1 MHCGIV
7 KTPFK
12 EWEKNALEISELLKY
27 AGDTNCSDIHITAG
41 THLAL
46 RRYGRLFF
54 LDDVPTISQAES
66 MIMSFLS
73 EEEEAKVREGHDIDV
88 GCRLP
93 DRTRIRV
100 NVYHQRGNLAASIRM
115 LYRNIPPLRELGL
128 PSILESFASLPRG
141 MVLVTGP
148 TGSGKSTTLAS
159 MMEYINETYDRHIMT
174 IEDPIE
180 YILDHKQA
188 LIHQRE
194 VGADVPDFHTALRSA
209 LREDPDIIMV
219 GEMRDY
225 PTIAAAVTA
234 AETGH
239 LVFSTLHTSSAAQ
252 TVERIIDSTPVENQ
266 SQIRLQLANVL
277 EGVITQTLIPRK
289 DGQGR
294 VVATEIMAMN
304 YAIRNLIRDNKVH
317 AITDVIQS
325 GAKESMHTMN
335 MDLARLY
342 KEKKISRENTIQHS
356 YNVRDLLRLL
366 ESSRSE
372 AT

>member
-1 MHCGIV
+1 MDI
-7 KTPFK
+7 
-12 EWEKNALEISELLKY
+12 NELLTY
-27 AGDTNCSDIHITAG
+27 AREHECSDIHITAG

-46 RRYGRLFF
+46 RRFGHLTF
-54 LDDVPTISQAES
+54 LDEIPSIAQAES
-66 MIMSFLS
+66 MIMSFLND
-73 EEEEAKVREGHDIDV
+73 EEEAHVREGYDIDV
-88 GCRLP
+88 GYKLP
-93 DRTRIRV
+93 DWSRARI

-115 LYRNIPPLRELGL
+115 LYQNIPPLEELGL
-128 PSILESFASLPRG
+128 PKALEKFASLPRG

-148 TGSGKSTTLAS
+148 TGCGKSTTLAS
-159 MMEYINETYDRHIMT
+159 MMQFINENFDRHIMT

-180 YILDHKQA
+180 YVLDHQKA

-194 VGADVPDFHTALRSA
+194 VGYDVRDFHVALRSA

-225 PTIAAAVTA
+225 QTIAAAITA

-266 SQIRLQLANVL
+266 QQIRLQLASVL
-277 EGVITQTLIPRK
+277 EGVVTQTLIPRQDK
-289 DGQGR
+289 EGR

-304 YAIRNLIRDNKVH
+304 YAIRNQIRDNKIH

-325 GAKESMHTMN
+325 GARENMHTLN
-335 MDLARLY
+335 SDLARLY
-342 KEKKISRENTIQHS
+342 KEGKISRENAIQHS
-356 YNVRDLLRLL
+356 YNVRDLMRLI
-366 ESSRSE
+366 
-372 AT
+372 